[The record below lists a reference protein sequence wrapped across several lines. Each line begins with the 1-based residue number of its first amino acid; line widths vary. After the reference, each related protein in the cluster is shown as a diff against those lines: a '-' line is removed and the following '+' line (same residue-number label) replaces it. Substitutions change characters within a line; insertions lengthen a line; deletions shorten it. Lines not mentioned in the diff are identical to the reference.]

1 MKGNDLLKLLALLV
15 LVAAIAFGAY
25 WWSRSQG
32 DAAQKYSHPITREG
46 SKW

>member
-1 MKGNDLLKLLALLV
+1 MKGNDLLKLLALLA

-32 DAAQKYSHPITREG
+32 DAARKYSHPITRDG

>member
-1 MKGNDLLKLLALLV
+1 MKGNDLLKLLALLA
-15 LVAAIAFGAY
+15 LVAALAAGAY

-32 DAAQKYSHPITREG
+32 DATEKYSHPISRQG